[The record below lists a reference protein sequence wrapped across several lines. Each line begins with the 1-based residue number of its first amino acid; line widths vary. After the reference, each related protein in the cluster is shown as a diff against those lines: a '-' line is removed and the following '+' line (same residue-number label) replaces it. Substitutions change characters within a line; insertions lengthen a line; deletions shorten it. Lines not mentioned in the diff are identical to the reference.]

1 MKANNTKRFDTRS
14 IMLTAHDIRKAEG
27 VTMGIA
33 LKKAWSVAKIQI
45 GVSSL
50 DGVADRLSDIYAKIE
65 ELKKLAAPLEDTMK
79 AACGESPDGRIS
91 GYGWKASYREIKGHR
106 FDSKAL
112 KAADADTF
120 NRFYVETS
128 TMRFNFGLVAAAI

>member
-1 MKANNTKRFDTRS
+1 MKTSKKYDTRK
-14 IMLTAHDIRKAEG
+14 IMNTAHNLRKAENL
-27 VTMGIA
+27 TMGEA
-33 LKKAWSVAKIQI
+33 LKKAWSLAKAAI
-45 GVSSL
+45 GANPL
-50 DGVADRLSDIYAKIE
+50 DNVADQLGDLYAKIE
-65 ELKKLAAPLEDTMK
+65 ELKKLAAPLENAMK

-112 KAADADTF
+112 KAADEETF

-128 TMRFNFGLVAAAI
+128 AMRFNFGMVAAAI